1 MSVPQVNIIVKYNDK
16 QLTIP
21 CKKQQSILDALTEN
35 HIFISAVC
43 AGRGTCGKCR
53 IKVLEGEIAISREDE
68 LFFSKTEL
76 EEGYRLS
83 CTAYPG
89 TDCTISYDINEER
102 DFYIVTDSD
111 IRINNINDRKDK
123 VEKEDKDKKE
133 KKEKKEEK
141 EEKGLDVS
149 CTGYKTRNPDFDK
162 KYMSTDIS
170 EKKFGIGI
178 DIGTTT
184 IAMQLTDLENGE
196 IIDTFSTINKQRSY
210 GADVISRIESSNKG
224 KKEELRQCIV
234 KDLTE
239 GIGRWINPDT
249 ALQIEHIVI
258 AGNTTMIHLL
268 MVYSCE
274 TLGVYPFT
282 PVNIKTI
289 YTTYDKLLE
298 DSTWNIPIV
307 IFPGISAFVGGDI
320 VAGLLTC
327 NFADDKK
334 LKLLIDLG
342 TNGEM
347 AIGNSRKI
355 IAASTAA
362 GPVFEGGN
370 ITFGTGSIPG
380 AICNVNITEG
390 ECHVK
395 TIAGKPPI
403 GICGTGVIEAVC
415 ELFKEGIIDE
425 TGLLRE
431 EYFEDGYPLVY
442 SNSSDKLVFTQKDIR
457 EIQLAKSAIRAGVEI
472 LLRRYGVSYED
483 IDTVY
488 LAGGFGY
495 KVDVRKAMKIGLL
508 PKEFDGKVQA
518 VGNSSLSGTV
528 RYICDKDAIK
538 HIAHILDTSHEINL
552 SNDMDFNELYVKHMY
567 F

>member
-123 VEKEDKDKKE
+123 VEKEDKEKKE

-268 MVYSCE
+268 MGYSCE

-347 AIGNSRKI
+347 AIGNSRKSLQPLQRQDLFLKEEI
-355 IAASTAA
+355 SRLVP
-362 GPVFEGGN
+362 GV
-370 ITFGTGSIPG
+370 SG
-380 AICNVNITEG
+380 AICNVNITE
-390 ECHVK
+390 E
-395 TIAGKPPI
+395 
-403 GICGTGVIEAVC
+403 
-415 ELFKEGIIDE
+415 
-425 TGLLRE
+425 
-431 EYFEDGYPLVY
+431 
-442 SNSSDKLVFTQKDIR
+442 N
-457 EIQLAKSAIRAGVEI
+457 
-472 LLRRYGVSYED
+472 
-483 IDTVY
+483 
-488 LAGGFGY
+488 
-495 KVDVRKAMKIGLL
+495 AM
-508 PKEFDGKVQA
+508 
-518 VGNSSLSGTV
+518 
-528 RYICDKDAIK
+528 
-538 HIAHILDTSHEINL
+538 
-552 SNDMDFNELYVKHMY
+552 
-567 F
+567 